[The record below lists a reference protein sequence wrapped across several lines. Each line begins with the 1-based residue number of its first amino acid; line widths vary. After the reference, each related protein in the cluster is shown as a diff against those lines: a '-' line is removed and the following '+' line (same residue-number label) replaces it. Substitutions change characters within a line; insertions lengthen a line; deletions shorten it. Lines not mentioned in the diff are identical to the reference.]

1 MSWKKSCSFLLEL
14 AARRAEIDG
23 QFTLALSDVHNPG
36 AMFRFNERTV
46 KELLRGEVDGCA
58 VDFGMPSDER
68 CRESVNFTSFPPES
82 SNQPSLASPEKVPR

>member
-58 VDFGMPSDER
+58 VDSGDAFG
-68 CRESVNFTSFPPES
+68 REMQGKRQLLVLS
-82 SNQPSLASPEKVPR
+82 SGEFEPADFGLT